1 MSSETTPWL
10 QEASMNPLAIPQIV
24 IGRLPLYL
32 RTLDML
38 ASESQTVTS
47 SQQLGNRLGITSTQI
62 RKDLSYFGEFGK
74 QGTGYNVQY
83 LRDQLQSILQVDRPW
98 DVVLVGAGDLGRALL
113 HYRDFEER
121 GFSIVAV
128 FDKAKGKIGRKIGKI
143 EIADVVGLAREVK
156 ERGVQV
162 AILAVPA
169 DEAQD
174 TADVLVKAGVRAIL
188 NYAPITL
195 SLPEHVRVHTI
206 DPIRG
211 LQSMTYYLNP
221 DRA

>member
-1 MSSETTPWL
+1 MNNVEIARS
-10 QEASMNPLAIPQIV
+10 QEAFLNPLAIPHIV

-32 RTLDML
+32 RALDIL
-38 ASESQTVTS
+38 ASRGQTVTS
-47 SQQLGNRLGITSTQI
+47 SQELGNRLGITSTQI

-74 QGTGYNVQY
+74 QGTGYNVKY
-83 LRDQLQSILQVDRPW
+83 LRDQLQSILQVYRPW

-113 HYRDFEER
+113 HYRGFEER

-143 EIADVVGLAREVK
+143 DVADVVKLAREVR
-156 ERGVQV
+156 ERRVQV

-169 DEAQD
+169 DEAQEI
-174 TADVLVKAGVRAIL
+174 ADVLVKAGVSAIL

-211 LQSMTYYLNP
+211 LQSMTYYLN
-221 DRA
+221 AE

>member
-1 MSSETTPWL
+1 
-10 QEASMNPLAIPQIV
+10 MNPLAIPQIV

-32 RTLDML
+32 RALDIL
-38 ASESQTVTS
+38 ASRGQTVTS
-47 SQQLGNRLGITSTQI
+47 SQELGNRLGITSTQI

-74 QGTGYNVQY
+74 QGTGYNVKY

-143 EIADVVGLAREVK
+143 DVADVVKLAREVR
-156 ERGVQV
+156 ERRVQV

-169 DEAQD
+169 DEAQEI
-174 TADVLVKAGVRAIL
+174 ADVLVKAGVSAIL

-211 LQSMTYYLNP
+211 LQSMTYYLNSN
-221 DRA
+221 

>member
-1 MSSETTPWL
+1 
-10 QEASMNPLAIPQIV
+10 MNPLAIPQIV

>member
-1 MSSETTPWL
+1 
-10 QEASMNPLAIPQIV
+10 MNPLAIPQIV

-47 SQQLGNRLGITSTQI
+47 SQELGNRLGITSTQI

-74 QGTGYNVQY
+74 QGTGYNVLY

-113 HYRDFEER
+113 HYRDFEEQ

-143 EIADVVGLAREVK
+143 EIADVVGLAREVR

>member
-1 MSSETTPWL
+1 
-10 QEASMNPLAIPQIV
+10 MNPLAIPQIV

-32 RTLDML
+32 RALDIL
-38 ASESQTVTS
+38 ASRSQTVTS
-47 SQQLGNRLGITSTQI
+47 SQELGNRLGITSTQI

-74 QGTGYNVQY
+74 QGTGYNVKY

-128 FDKAKGKIGRKIGKI
+128 FDKAKGKIGRKIAKI
-143 EIADVVGLAREVK
+143 EVADVVKLAREVR
-156 ERGVQV
+156 ERRVQV

-169 DEAQD
+169 DEAQEI
-174 TADVLVKAGVRAIL
+174 ADVLVKAGVSAIL

-221 DRA
+221 D

>member
-1 MSSETTPWL
+1 
-10 QEASMNPLAIPQIV
+10 MNPLAIPQIV

-32 RTLDML
+32 RTLDTL

-47 SQQLGNRLGITSTQI
+47 SQELGNRLGITSTQI

-98 DVVLVGAGDLGRALL
+98 DVVLVGAGDLGRALV
-113 HYRDFEER
+113 HHRDFEQR

-143 EIADVVGLAREVK
+143 EVADVVGLAREVR
-156 ERGVQV
+156 ERRVQV
-162 AILAVPA
+162 AILALPA
-169 DEAQD
+169 DEAQEI
-174 TADVLVKAGVRAIL
+174 ADVLVKAGVRAIL

-221 DRA
+221 DRS

>member
-1 MSSETTPWL
+1 
-10 QEASMNPLAIPQIV
+10 MNPWAIPQIV

-47 SQQLGNRLGITSTQI
+47 SQELGNRLGITSTQI

-113 HYRDFEER
+113 HYRDFEEQ

-143 EIADVVGLAREVK
+143 EIADVVGLAREVR

>member
-1 MSSETTPWL
+1 
-10 QEASMNPLAIPQIV
+10 MNPLAIPQIV

-47 SQQLGNRLGITSTQI
+47 SQELGNRLGITSTQI

-74 QGTGYNVQY
+74 QGTGYNVLY

-113 HYRDFEER
+113 HYRDFEEQ

-143 EIADVVGLAREVK
+143 EIADVVGLAREVR
-156 ERGVQV
+156 ERGVQI

>member
-1 MSSETTPWL
+1 MD
-10 QEASMNPLAIPQIV
+10 PLAIPEIV
-24 IGRLPLYL
+24 IRRLPLYL
-32 RTLDML
+32 RALDVL
-38 ASESQTVTS
+38 ASEGQTVTS
-47 SQQLGNRLGITSTQI
+47 SQELGNRLGITSTQI

-74 QGTGYNVQY
+74 QGTGYDVHY
-83 LRDQLQSILQVDRPW
+83 LREQLRSILQVDRPW

-143 EIADVVGLAREVK
+143 EVADVVGLAKEVRE
-156 ERGVQV
+156 RRVQV

-169 DEAQD
+169 AEAQE
-174 TADVLVKAGVRAIL
+174 TADVLVEAGVGAIL

-206 DPIRG
+206 DPTRG

-221 DRA
+221 DRS